1 VREDFL
7 KNYLGSELDPL
18 WLETVSK
25 LTAKGWN
32 FVARDKD
39 RIKELRA
46 QIRTLATDT
55 GLDIAE
61 FRKVV
66 HKVQKGEREANLR
79 LVISIAKK
87 YNNRGLQ
94 FLDLVQEGNIGLR
107 KAVDKFDY
115 RRGYKFSTRSML
127 SPGGELPKAV
137 TKAGQRCHQW
147 AGALGPKAVRPA
159 LTFLSKHPKVSNLG
173 PHE

>member
-1 VREDFL
+1 
-7 KNYLGSELDPL
+7 
-18 WLETVSK
+18 VSK
-25 LTAKGWN
+25 LTAKGWKN

-55 GLDIAE
+55 GLDIGE
-61 FRKVV
+61 FRKVF
-66 HKVQKGEREANLR
+66 HKVQKGEREAHQAKKEVVEANLR

-94 FLDLVQEGNIGLR
+94 FLDLVQEGNIGL
-107 KAVDKFDY
+107 DKFDY
-115 RRGYKFSTRSML
+115 RRGYKFSTHSML
-127 SPGGELPKAV
+127 SPGGELPKAL

-147 AGALGPKAVRPA
+147 AGALGPKRCDRR
-159 LTFLSKHPKVSNLG
+159 
-173 PHE
+173 